1 MLQLLGARWLVGSSG
16 VDAEKNRAEFL
27 EQGAGQGLGGDVSQ
41 VLSSRVL
48 YEEDAANFLGVS
60 YDGVAGGDPF

>member
-1 MLQLLGARWLVGSSG
+1 MQLLGARWLFGSSG

-27 EQGAGQGLGGDVSQ
+27 EQGAGQRLSGDVSQ

-48 YEEDAANFLGVS
+48 YEEDAAHLS
-60 YDGVAGGDPF
+60 ACRMMA